1 MYKFRIKLRIA
12 KQFGKTLYLQKIHLP
27 SNKQE
32 RLPGPEPGNTFH
44 YLNQSLASCLA
55 THYLTESLFTT
66 VQLDRSESEAG
77 ATRSD
82 TFCNFLILVLFN
94 VENPPALF
102 WSTSWTE
109 NSKKISGRRFCNS
122 HIWFSGSLFQ
132 NIKNVFFWI
141 AHWVKTAFHTKFWIY
156 HEHDVGVEMAD
167 SLHQGFSANWE
178 SSIY

>member
-1 MYKFRIKLRIA
+1 MYKFLIKLRIA
-12 KQFGKTLYLQKIHLP
+12 KQFGKTLCLQKIHLP

-82 TFCNFLILVLFN
+82 TFGNFLISMLKILRHSSDQ
-94 VENPPALF
+94 PAGLK
-102 WSTSWTE
+102 TP
-109 NSKKISGRRFCNS
+109 KKSPEDVFAT
-122 HIWFSGSLFQ
+122 HIF
-132 NIKNVFFWI
+132 
-141 AHWVKTAFHTKFWIY
+141 
-156 HEHDVGVEMAD
+156 
-167 SLHQGFSANWE
+167 GFLDLCFK
-178 SSIY
+178 I